1 MICVVP
7 ELSVVIPCLNA
18 EDFLAGQLDALAAQT
33 ASFPWEVILVDNGS
47 TDHSVDVAKSY
58 ADQLDLTVVSAPER
72 ASQCYAQNVG
82 VKVAR
87 SDKLVIVNAD
97 DEVAAGFIAAMYDA
111 LQQHD

>member
-1 MICVVP
+1 MISVVP
-7 ELSVVIPCLNA
+7 VLSVVIPCLNA
-18 EDFLAGQLDALAAQT
+18 EDFLAGQLDALAAQD

-47 TDHSVDVAKSY
+47 TDRSVEIAERY
-58 ADQLDLTVVSAPER
+58 TDQLGLTVVSAPER

-97 DEVAAGFIAAMYDA
+97 DEVAPGFMAAM
-111 LQQHD
+111 